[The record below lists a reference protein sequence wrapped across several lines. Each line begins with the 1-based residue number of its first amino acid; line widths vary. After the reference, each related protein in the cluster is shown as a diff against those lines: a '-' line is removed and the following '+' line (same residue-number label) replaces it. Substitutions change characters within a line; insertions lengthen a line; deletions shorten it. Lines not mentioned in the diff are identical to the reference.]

1 MVRRAAVAG
10 HHTLGRAL
18 GQTMS
23 TLKSTTVSHER
34 TQRPARGRHLRARGP
49 ALRSIR
55 PRRVLDLLRRVSE
68 VLETVVDPEV
78 AAWSVLV
85 AYTAGEGLGCNRA
98 FLLLADGEELRGWF
112 GVGPRTRDEAREVW
126 AEMRQHGVLPLER
139 LAEPDQRAVEAEQH
153 RHTATLASLSHPIVK
168 GCSGWRR
175 AFIGRAN
182 HPNPCVRHWVTVLDS
197 RELVVVPLM
206 ASGRPW
212 GVVLADN
219 FVTHAPIYR
228 GTLEASET
236 LAHYLRAALER
247 TQLLRR
253 FQEERRRRLVAEHA
267 TALLDTARTL
277 AHDLKNPLALAGGL
291 ARELMAA
298 PPASRETLLR
308 QLGIAAGAV
317 SRAEQR
323 VGELVDGLASRAD
336 GIALEPVEIG
346 ALVER
351 VMEAFRP
358 LAASRGVRLLCYH
371 PARPV
376 LASAVIPSLER
387 CLENLVVNA
396 LEALRE
402 RGGEIHAA
410 VREEGSWVR
419 LEVADNGQP
428 LPTALRGD
436 PFAGGITTRRGGSGL
451 GLASVRTLAE
461 AMGAKVEYDER
472 EPGWVRFTLFLRRW
486 S

>member
-1 MVRRAAVAG
+1 MNGSKGAPAALDRA
-10 HHTLGRAL
+10 H
-18 GQTMS
+18 
-23 TLKSTTVSHER
+23 
-34 TQRPARGRHLRARGP
+34 RPARGRHLRERGP
-49 ALRSIR
+49 ALRNMR

-85 AYTAGEGLGCNRA
+85 AFTAGEGLGCNRA
-98 FLLLADGEELRGWF
+98 FLLLADGDDLRGWF
-112 GVGPRTRDEAREVW
+112 GVGPRTREEAREVW
-126 AEMRQHGVLPLER
+126 ATMRQHAVFPLDR
-139 LAEPDQRAVEAEQH
+139 LHQPDQRAVEGEQR
-153 RHTATLASLSHPIVK
+153 RHAATLASLSHPIAK
-168 GCSGWRR
+168 GCGAWRR
-175 AFIGRAN
+175 AFIGRGN
-182 HPNPCVRHWVTVLDS
+182 HPNACVRHWLAVLES

-219 FVTHAPIYR
+219 FVTHAPIYH
-228 GTLEASET
+228 GTLEAAES

-253 FQEERRRRLVAEHA
+253 LQEEKRRRLVAEHA

-298 PPASRETLLR
+298 PPVNPDTLVR
-308 QLGIAAGAV
+308 QLSIAAAAV

-336 GIALEPVEIG
+336 GIAPEPVEMG
-346 ALVER
+346 VLLDRAV
-351 VMEAFRP
+351 EAFRP
-358 LAASRGVRLLCYH
+358 LASSRRVRLLCYH
-371 PARPV
+371 PARP
-376 LASAVIPSLER
+376 LIASAVARSLER
-387 CLENLVVNA
+387 CLENLIVNA

-402 RGGEIHAA
+402 TGGEISAA
-410 VREEGSWVR
+410 AREDGQWIR
-419 LEVADNGQP
+419 LDVADNGQP
-428 LPTALRGD
+428 LPDALRQD